1 MKKVHTGTTTWAK
14 KKGPNGPGIIVV
26 LRVIWPG
33 IFLSAN
39 ERSQGAL
46 GRAGEDGRQETRDG
60 RNGERERVSAGAGPA
75 AFGGFAVAMG
85 FDDHRHG
92 RQPPSS
98 SCTQPACH
106 LP

>member
-1 MKKVHTGTTTWAK
+1 MKRYIQVLQHGSRKRVPK
-14 KKGPNGPGIIVV
+14 GPGIIVV
-26 LRVIWPG
+26 LRVTWPG

-46 GRAGEDGRQETRDG
+46 GGGGNGRQETRAG
-60 RNGERERVSAGAGPA
+60 RNGEREREAAGAAGA
-75 AFGGFAVAMG
+75 AFGGFAVTMG
-85 FDDHRHG
+85 LDDHRHG

>member
-1 MKKVHTGTTTWAK
+1 MKRYIQVLQHGSRKRVPK
-14 KKGPNGPGIIVV
+14 GPGIIVV

-33 IFLSAN
+33 IFYLRTSGPKAPWVGGGTDV
-39 ERSQGAL
+39 R
-46 GRAGEDGRQETRDG
+46 RRETVET
-60 RNGERERVSAGAGPA
+60 EREREAAAAA
-75 AFGGFAVAMG
+75 AFGGFAVTMG
-85 FDDHRHG
+85 LDDHRHG

>member
-1 MKKVHTGTTTWAK
+1 MAGYYCGVAGSFSGYLFVCEPREGGRGGEGTD
-14 KKGPNGPGIIVV
+14 V
-26 LRVIWPG
+26 R
-33 IFLSAN
+33 
-39 ERSQGAL
+39 R
-46 GRAGEDGRQETRDG
+46 RETV
-60 RNGERERVSAGAGPA
+60 ETKRERGGGGAAGAA

-85 FDDHRHG
+85 LDDHRHG